1 VSEDNDSEDQML
13 NTTSTEPVVAGSAST
28 HEEIETKAREAG
40 LDVGRIKEDFP
51 VLQRQI
57 YGRRLVY
64 LDNAATSQKPQ
75 SVIDAI
81 SDYYSGYNSNVHRG
95 VHTLAAE
102 ATAAYE
108 GAREKVAT
116 FINADDAKSIIFTR
130 NTTESINLVA
140 HSWGRRHLFP
150 NDEIVLTAMEHH
162 SNIVPWQLLAKDV
175 GCKIRVLDITDDG
188 YLCLDQLDA
197 LLNDKTRLVAFTHVS
212 NALGTIN
219 PVRQLA
225 DAAHTH
231 GALVLIDGA
240 QGMPH
245 DTVDVEAMGADFFA
259 CSPHKAL
266 GPTGVG
272 VLWARRDL
280 LEEMDPFLGGGEMIR
295 DVSFERSTWAAVPHK
310 FEAGTPS
317 IADVIGLG
325 AAIDYLSALGM
336 DNIRA
341 HEQEIIA
348 YTLERLRELPFLT
361 VYGPANPQDRC
372 GLVSFND
379 NDIHP
384 HDLGTVVDRHGVAIR
399 AGHHCAKPLMR
410 RLGLVASARASFYV
424 YNGMDDVDSLVEALY
439 EARKVFDLPTT

>member
-1 VSEDNDSEDQML
+1 ML
-13 NTTSTEPVVAGSAST
+13 NTTSTEPMVAGSASNN
-28 HEEIETKAREAG
+28 EEIEATAGVAG
-40 LDVGRIKEDFP
+40 LDVSRIKEDFP
-51 VLQRQI
+51 VLRRQI
-57 YGRRLVY
+57 YGRPLVY

-108 GAREKVAT
+108 DSRKKVAE
-116 FINADDAKSIIFTR
+116 FVNGDDPKSIIFTR

-140 HSWGRRHLFP
+140 HSWGRRHLFA

-188 YLCLDQLDA
+188 YLRLDQLEK
-197 LLNDKTRLVAFTHVS
+197 LLNKKTRLVAFTHVS
-212 NALGTIN
+212 NAVGTIN
-219 PVRQLA
+219 PVRKIA
-225 DAAHTH
+225 DAAHAH

-317 IADVIGLG
+317 IADVIGMG
-325 AAIDYLSALGM
+325 AALDYLSALGM

-341 HEQEIIA
+341 HEQEVIA
-348 YTLERLRELPFLT
+348 YALERLQELPFLT
-361 VYGPANPQDRC
+361 VYGPENPQDRC

-379 NDIHP
+379 KDIHP

-424 YNGMDDVDSLVEALY
+424 YNDMEDVDSLVEALY

>member
-1 VSEDNDSEDQML
+1 MSDDNDSEDQML
-13 NTTSTEPVVAGSAST
+13 NATSTEPVVAGSVSI
-28 HEEIETKAREAG
+28 HEEIEATAKEAG
-40 LDVGRIKEDFP
+40 LDVSRIKEDFP

-57 YGRRLVY
+57 YGRQLVY

-108 GAREKVAT
+108 DARKKIAR
-116 FINADDAKSIIFTR
+116 FINGDDPKSIIFTR

-188 YLCLDQLDA
+188 YLRLDQLEK

-219 PVRQLA
+219 PVRQIA
-225 DAAHTH
+225 DAAHAH
-231 GALVLIDGA
+231 GALVLVDGA

-317 IADVIGLG
+317 IADVIGMG
-325 AAIDYLSALGM
+325 AALDYLSSLGM
-336 DNIRA
+336 DNVRA
-341 HEQEIIA
+341 HERAIISYA
-348 YTLERLRELPFLT
+348 LERLRELPFLT
-361 VYGPANPQDRC
+361 IYGPGNPEDRC

-379 NDIHP
+379 TDIHP

-410 RLGLVASARASFYV
+410 RLGLVASARASFYL
-424 YNGMDDVDSLVEALY
+424 YNDKEDVDSLVEALY

>member
-1 VSEDNDSEDQML
+1 ML
-13 NTTSTEPVVAGSAST
+13 NSTSTERAVAGAASV
-28 HEEIETKAREAG
+28 HEPGGAEAAAAG
-40 LDVGRIKEDFP
+40 LDVERIKRDFP
-51 VLQRQI
+51 VLRREI
-57 YGRRLVY
+57 YGKRLVY

-75 SVIDAI
+75 CVIDAI
-81 SDYYSGYNSNVHRG
+81 TDYYSSYNANIHRG

-108 GAREKVAT
+108 DVRKKAAA
-116 FINADDAKSIIFTR
+116 FINGDDPKSIVFTR

-150 NDEIVLTAMEHH
+150 NDEIIVTAMEHH

-175 GCKIRVLDITDDG
+175 GCKIRVLDISDDG
-188 YLCLDQLDA
+188 YLRLDQLEE
-197 LLNDKTRLVAFTHVS
+197 LLNKKTRLLALTQVS

-219 PVRQLA
+219 PVRKIA
-225 DAAHTH
+225 NAAHAS
-231 GALVLIDGA
+231 GALVLVDGA

-245 DTVDVEAMGADFFA
+245 DAVDVEAMGADFFA

-280 LEEMDPFLGGGEMIR
+280 LEEMDPFMGGGEMIR
-295 DVSFERSTWAAVPHK
+295 DVTFERSTWAAVPHK

-317 IADVIGLG
+317 IADVIGFG
-325 AAIDYLSALGM
+325 AALDYLNGLGM
-336 DNIRA
+336 KNVRA
-341 HEQEIIA
+341 HERAVIA
-348 YTLERLRELPFLT
+348 YALERLQELPFLT
-361 VYGPANPQDRC
+361 IYGPGNPEHRC

-379 NDIHP
+379 TDIHP
-384 HDLGTVVDRHGVAIR
+384 HDLGTVVDRHGVAVR

-424 YNGMDDVDSLVEALY
+424 YNGMDDVDALVEALY
-439 EARKVFDLPTT
+439 EARRVFDLPAS

>member
-1 VSEDNDSEDQML
+1 ML
-13 NTTSTEPVVAGSAST
+13 NTTSTEHGVTSSAGVQEAYGT
-28 HEEIETKAREAG
+28 GAATAG
-40 LDVGRIKEDFP
+40 LDVDRIKQDFP
-51 VLQRQI
+51 VLRREI
-57 YGRRLVY
+57 YGKRLVY

-75 SVIDAI
+75 CVIDAI
-81 SDYYSGYNSNVHRG
+81 SDYYSGYNSNIHRG

-108 GAREKVAT
+108 GVRKKVSA
-116 FINADDAKSIIFTR
+116 FINGDDPKSIIFTR

-175 GCKIRVLDITDDG
+175 GCKLRVLDITDDG
-188 YLCLDQLDA
+188 YLRLDQLEG
-197 LLNDKTRLVAFTHVS
+197 LLNEKTRLVAFTQVS

-219 PVRQLA
+219 PVRKIA
-225 DAAHTH
+225 DAAHEN
-231 GALVLIDGA
+231 GALVLVDGA

-245 DTVDVEAMGADFFA
+245 DVVDVEAMGADFFA

-280 LEEMDPFLGGGEMIR
+280 LEEMDPFMGGGEMIR

-317 IADVIGLG
+317 IADVIGFG
-325 AAIDYLSALGM
+325 ASLDYLEKLGM
-336 DNIRA
+336 ENVRA
-341 HEQEIIA
+341 HERSVIA
-348 YTLERLRELPFLT
+348 YALERLQELPFLNI
-361 VYGPANPQDRC
+361 YGPTDPNDRC

-379 NDIHP
+379 DDIHP
-384 HDLGTVVDRHGVAIR
+384 HDLGTVVDRHGVAVR
-399 AGHHCAKPLMR
+399 AGHHCTKPLMR

-424 YNGMDDVDSLVEALY
+424 YNDLEDVDALVEALY
-439 EARKVFDLPTT
+439 EARRLFDLPTS